1 MVAWVVVVLVSAVPA
16 IVANELAGAVPAWW
30 STARLGVLGVLL
42 VATLLVTAL
51 RPLWRFA
58 VVMAV
63 MVALLDVSARWDL
76 SWPALQAVLGGDVLG
91 GRLQAEQTGKL
102 LVAAAMIGL
111 LLVLGYRRRDVFLA
125 VGDVRAPIRPA
136 PLLGFPR
143 AEPWTR
149 FGGQW
154 GVYVALG
161 IGVALYLS
169 TRPTGAQLAAVVP
182 LLPAITV
189 YAAVNAFAEEMTY
202 RAPMLATLEPALGS
216 TTALWQAALL
226 FGVAHYWGTPGGPA
240 GASLAVL
247 MGWLLGKAM
256 VETRGLL
263 WAWGIHALSDVVIFT
278 FLAASLVG

>member
-1 MVAWVVVVLVSAVPA
+1 M
-16 IVANELAGAVPAWW
+16 
-30 STARLGVLGVLL
+30 
-42 VATLLVTAL
+42 
-51 RPLWRFA
+51 
-58 VVMAV
+58 
-63 MVALLDVSARWDL
+63 
-76 SWPALQAVLGGDVLG
+76 
-91 GRLQAEQTGKL
+91 
-102 LVAAAMIGL
+102 
-111 LLVLGYRRRDVFLA
+111 
-125 VGDVRAPIRPA
+125 
-136 PLLGFPR
+136 
-143 AEPWTR
+143 
-149 FGGQW
+149 
-154 GVYVALG
+154 
-161 IGVALYLS
+161 
-169 TRPTGAQLAAVVP
+169 
-182 LLPAITV
+182 